1 MGCSHACVV
10 VLEGSDE
17 ECIWPC
23 GCSECVVRPGTVQHI
38 SRRRRAARGKK
49 RGSLRRKW
57 GFEAGTLYGHK
68 SRGGIMRNKCTPP
81 PRTTNLVH
89 PARVYGG
96 VALGSTAV
104 VCTLRMAWRLPG

>member
-1 MGCSHACVV
+1 MAMCAPSAWLSQVPSSTSRGGEGRPGVKNVA
-10 VLEGSDE
+10 LQEGSGD
-17 ECIWPC
+17 
-23 GCSECVVRPGTVQHI
+23 
-38 SRRRRAARGKK
+38 
-49 RGSLRRKW
+49 
-57 GFEAGTLYGHK
+57 FEAGTLYGHK

-104 VCTLRMAWRLPG
+104 VCTLRMAWMLPG